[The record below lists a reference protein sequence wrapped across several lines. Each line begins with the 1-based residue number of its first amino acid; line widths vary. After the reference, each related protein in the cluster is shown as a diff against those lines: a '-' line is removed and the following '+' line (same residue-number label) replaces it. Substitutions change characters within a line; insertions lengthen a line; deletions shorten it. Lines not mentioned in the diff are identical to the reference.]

1 MNTSDLPATPTPTLT
16 QVEQVIRDIV
26 GDEEVSLALNTATS
40 DVEGWDS
47 LANVSIIFSLEEVF
61 GVRLGDEVLA
71 GFDTVGEL
79 VAMVD
84 RARGGQEG

>member
-1 MNTSDLPATPTPTLT
+1 MQTTPTSTLA
-16 QVEQVIRDIV
+16 QIEEVVRDIL
-26 GDEEVSLALNTATS
+26 GDDSVCLTPQTART

-61 GVRLGDEVLA
+61 NTRLGDEILA
-71 GFDTVGEL
+71 GFDTIGEL

-84 RARGGQEG
+84 RARSAQPA

>member
-1 MNTSDLPATPTPTLT
+1 MYTSDLRETSNPTLA
-16 QVEQVIRDIV
+16 QVEQVVRDIL
-26 GDEEVSLALNTATS
+26 GDEDVGLTLDTATT

-61 GVRLGDEVLA
+61 GVRLGDEVVA
-71 GFDTVGEL
+71 GFETVGEL

-84 RARGGQEG
+84 RARGRQQS

>member
-1 MNTSDLPATPTPTLT
+1 ME
-16 QVEQVIRDIV
+16 QVEQVVRDII
-26 GDEEVSLALNTATS
+26 GDEDISLTPDTATT

-71 GFDTVGEL
+71 GFETVGEL

-84 RARGGQEG
+84 RARGY

>member
-1 MNTSDLPATPTPTLT
+1 MSTSDLETTSTLA
-16 QVEQVIRDIV
+16 QVEQVVRDII
-26 GDEEVSLALNTATS
+26 GDEDISLTANTATT

-61 GVRLGDEVLA
+61 GVRLGDEVLG
-71 GFDTVGEL
+71 GFETVGEL

-84 RARGGQEG
+84 RARGEG

>member
-1 MNTSDLPATPTPTLT
+1 MSTSDLEATSTLA
-16 QVEQVIRDIV
+16 QVEQLVRDII
-26 GDEEVSLALNTATS
+26 GDEDICLTADTATT
-40 DVEGWDS
+40 DVDGWDS
-47 LANVSIIFSLEEVF
+47 LANVSIIFSLEEAF

-84 RARGGQEG
+84 RARGAQPV

>member
-1 MNTSDLPATPTPTLT
+1 MSTSDVEATSTLA
-16 QVEQVIRDIV
+16 QVEQVVRDII
-26 GDEEVSLALNTATS
+26 GDEDICLMADTATT

-47 LANVSIIFSLEEVF
+47 LANVSIIFSLEEAL

-71 GFDTVGEL
+71 GFETVGEL

-84 RARGGQEG
+84 RARGDQAA

>member
-1 MNTSDLPATPTPTLT
+1 MSTPDLRETSLATLA
-16 QVEQVIRDIV
+16 QVEQVVRDIV
-26 GDEEVSLALNTATS
+26 GDEDIQLTRETART

-71 GFDTVGEL
+71 GVKTVGDL
-79 VAMVD
+79 VAMID
-84 RARGGQEG
+84 RARGQQG

>member
-1 MNTSDLPATPTPTLT
+1 VSTSDLETTSTLA
-16 QVEQVIRDIV
+16 QVEQVVRDII
-26 GDEEVSLALNTATS
+26 GDEDISLTPDTATTE
-40 DVEGWDS
+40 VEGWDS

-71 GFDTVGEL
+71 GFETVGEL

-84 RARGGQEG
+84 RARG

>member
-1 MNTSDLPATPTPTLT
+1 MSTSNLETATTLA
-16 QVEQVIRDIV
+16 QVEQVVRDII
-26 GDEEVSLALNTATS
+26 GDDDICLTPDTATA
-40 DVEGWDS
+40 DVDGWDS

-71 GFDTVGEL
+71 GFETVGEL

-84 RARGGQEG
+84 RARG